1 MLSLV
6 ILLIIVSVALVVF
19 VGGWV
24 PVDVVGLLV
33 LSALTLTGLVSPT
46 DALTGFS
53 SPAVVTV
60 SAMFILSAGLT
71 KTGVAYRIGQPLQ
84 RFSRGSEVTLIVAL
98 MVAASFL
105 SALVNTVTVA
115 AILLPATMELARRS
129 GRSPSRLEV
138 EIGRASCRERV

>member
-60 SAMFILSAGLT
+60 WAMFILSAGLT
-71 KTGVAYRIGQPLQ
+71 RTGVA
-84 RFSRGSEVTLIVAL
+84 
-98 MVAASFL
+98 
-105 SALVNTVTVA
+105 
-115 AILLPATMELARRS
+115 
-129 GRSPSRLEV
+129 
-138 EIGRASCRERV
+138 

>member
-46 DALTGFS
+46 DVLMGFS
-53 SPAVVTV
+53 SPA
-60 SAMFILSAGLT
+60 
-71 KTGVAYRIGQPLQ
+71 
-84 RFSRGSEVTLIVAL
+84 
-98 MVAASFL
+98 
-105 SALVNTVTVA
+105 
-115 AILLPATMELARRS
+115 
-129 GRSPSRLEV
+129 GRK
-138 EIGRASCRERV
+138 IGRASCRERV

>member
-33 LSALTLTGLVSPT
+33 LLALTLTGLVSPT

-60 SAMFILSAGLT
+60 WAMFILSAGLT

-84 RFSRGSEVTLIVAL
+84 RFSRGSK
-98 MVAASFL
+98 
-105 SALVNTVTVA
+105 
-115 AILLPATMELARRS
+115 
-129 GRSPSRLEV
+129 RL
-138 EIGRASCRERV
+138 